1 MNYFCRKLFTGVLP
15 FFIIF
20 AVPIKSEATTVIM
33 LSDKELIV
41 SSRVI
46 ITGQVRSVFSA
57 WDDARETIW
66 TYVEIIPDRV
76 LKGQISS
83 EKIVLK
89 QLGGTVGLSGLH
101 VFGQPY
107 FLPNQNVLLYLNT
120 SSDGTLRVAH
130 SFMGMFSI
138 TEDSASGRMYVSR
151 AIQSDEVQILARG
164 DGEAV
169 TDRAP
174 LDSYL
179 QKLEET
185 LRSEAG
191 EIARIETERAHLP
204 IYEEPSEFSRKR
216 ASGYSPQFVLIGGG
230 VRWMQGDVSFALNQN
245 QSPVSGGGVSEIG
258 RAMGA
263 WATQGGASI
272 NLQVSGQASSC
283 GLVSDGVNTISF
295 ADCLSQLDTPINCS
309 GVVALTRVSW
319 SNQSQVIGGRSF
331 KTLLEADIIFNK
343 GMNCFLGTPAN
354 LAEVAC
360 HEIGHAIGLDHS
372 SDSSALM
379 WPTAHGRSRDAVLG
393 NDDITGIQTI
403 YPSSGGG
410 GGGGGGGQPPVTPV
424 SIISNSAPDG
434 VVGRTYKQTLLA
446 TGGRQPYRW
455 SITGGLLP
463 PGLGFSSA
471 GVIEGVPMAVGSY
484 FVTVQVVDSSSSVT
498 VDTERVSIKIVN
510 ANSAPSVF
518 PIVTRVKTKKSK
530 KLWVYGNNFRPDS
543 IIILNGFLLT
553 PKEYTQDG
561 ATGRLFFKGRLPL
574 GASGSNVLFVQNAEN
589 RSSAFVF

>member
-1 MNYFCRKLFTGVLP
+1 MNYFCRKLFTVALT

-20 AVPIKSEATTVIM
+20 AAAIKSEATTVIM

-46 ITGQVRSVFSA
+46 VTGQVRSVFSA

-76 LKGQISS
+76 FKGRISS

-89 QLGGTVGLSGLH
+89 QLGGTVGLSGSH

-120 SSDGTLRVAH
+120 SSDGSLRVAH
-130 SFMGMFSI
+130 SFMGMISI
-138 TEDSASGRMYVSR
+138 IEDSASGQMFVSR
-151 AIQSDEVQILARG
+151 AIQSDEVNVLARG

-174 LDSYL
+174 LDSYI

-191 EIARIETERAHLP
+191 EIARIETEQAHLP
-204 IYEEPSEFSRKR
+204 INAEPSEYSRKR
-216 ASGYSPQFVLIGGG
+216 AGGYSPQFVLIGGG

-245 QSPVSGGGVSEIG
+245 QSPVSGGGATEIG

-263 WATQGGASI
+263 WATQGGAGI
-272 NLQVSGQASSC
+272 NLQVSGQAGSC

-319 SNQSQVIGGRSF
+319 TNQSQVIGGRSF
-331 KTLLEADIIFNK
+331 KTLLEADIVFNK

-379 WPTAHGRSRDAVLG
+379 WPTAHGRGRDAVLG

-410 GGGGGGGQPPVTPV
+410 GGGGGGQPVTPV
-424 SIISNSAPDG
+424 NIISNSAPDG
-434 VVGRTYKQTLLA
+434 VIGRTYKLTLFA
-446 TGGRQPYRW
+446 SGGRQPYRW
-455 SITGGLLP
+455 SIAGGSLP

-471 GVIEGVPMAVGSY
+471 GVIEGVPTTVGSY

-510 ANSAPSVF
+510 ANGAPSAF
-518 PIVTRVKTKKSK
+518 PAITRVKIKKSK

-553 PKEYTQDG
+553 PKEYRQDG

-589 RSSAFVF
+589 RSAAFIF